1 MAFRLKRPRENGAS
15 SSDSDECQRKQQR
28 LDGNKSPPI
37 MRVPTTAREVII
49 AVVRDRYCS
58 TDIKYNIE
66 L

>member
-1 MAFRLKRPRENGAS
+1 
-15 SSDSDECQRKQQR
+15 
-28 LDGNKSPPI
+28 

-49 AVVRDRYCS
+49 AVVRDRYCN